1 VGVVAGAEFGK
12 SSGQDCAFEM
22 EMKLGFGEPADEGFD
37 LGHSFSLAGA

>member
-1 VGVVAGAEFGK
+1 
-12 SSGQDCAFEM
+12 M